1 MENNGFDWVDEK
13 EEEIKEERAKGYFD
27 IVEGK
32 QQFVLLSH
40 CAPLAQVFDNSTK
53 KYRAAEEGDTNVS
66 IKGLCWV
73 LQDGFIK
80 QAKLPY
86 TIVKLIRALQQ
97 NPDWE
102 FKLPF
107 PHMLTLGAE
116 GAGTKEVKYSLT
128 PSPKQVEIPAEIL
141 EEMKRK
147 PTPESIVDK
156 IRGGKGTSRP
166 TTEEP
171 QDAKSDYP
179 KKEINPDDI
188 PF

>member
-1 MENNGFDWVDEK
+1 MENNGFDWV
-13 EEEIKEERAKGYFD
+13 EEREAVIKEERAAGYFD

-40 CAPLAQVFDNSTK
+40 CAPLPQVFDTSTQ

-73 LQDGFIK
+73 LQDGVIK

-86 TIVKLIRALQQ
+86 TIVKSIRALQQ
-97 NPDWE
+97 DPEWD

-107 PHMLTLGAE
+107 PHTLTLGAE

-128 PSPKQVEIPAEIL
+128 PSPKQVTIPVEIL
-141 EEMKRK
+141 EEFKKK
-147 PTPESIVDK
+147 PSPEEIIEK
-156 IRGGKGTSRP
+156 IKGGKSQKPSEDTR
-166 TTEEP
+166 
-171 QDAKSDYP
+171 DYP
-179 KKEINPDDI
+179 KVEPEEID
-188 PF
+188 FS